1 MGRLSGP
8 GIPQGVIFQLKAC
21 LKEADPISD
30 RTPGAFPSGSEES
43 LENPLPEWTP
53 MLAAIRS
60 RRGFSLIELVIVV
73 LILGIIAAIAIPRM
87 SRGAKGAQD
96 SSVASNLSVLRNA
109 IDMYHTEHG
118 AFPLLAK
125 FATQLTE
132 YSDDSGATNPT
143 ADATHIYGP
152 YLRAVPALPVGA
164 AKGSTAVAATAGGA
178 TDGWVYDQA
187 TGTIK
192 ANSDTAKDTAGVLY
206 STY

>member
-1 MGRLSGP
+1 
-8 GIPQGVIFQLKAC
+8 
-21 LKEADPISD
+21 
-30 RTPGAFPSGSEES
+30 
-43 LENPLPEWTP
+43 

-96 SSVASNLSVLRNA
+96 SSVASNLAVLRNA

-118 AFPLLAK
+118 SFPLAAK

-132 YSDDSGATNPT
+132 YTDDGGAANPT

-152 YLRAVPALPVGA
+152 YLRAVPALPVGTE
-164 AKGSTAVAATAGGA
+164 KGSTGVAAAAATGIGWLYNETTGVISANSGTA
-178 TDGWVYDQA
+178 TD
-187 TGTIK
+187 
-192 ANSDTAKDTAGVLY
+192 SAGVLY
-206 STY
+206 TTY

>member
-1 MGRLSGP
+1 
-8 GIPQGVIFQLKAC
+8 
-21 LKEADPISD
+21 
-30 RTPGAFPSGSEES
+30 
-43 LENPLPEWTP
+43 

-118 AFPLLAK
+118 TFPLLAK
-125 FATQLTE
+125 FSAQLTQ
-132 YSDDSGATNPT
+132 YTDDGGATNPT

-152 YLRAVPALPVGA
+152 YLRAVPALPVGT
-164 AKGSTAVAATAGGA
+164 AKGSTNVAATAGGA
-178 TDGWVYDQA
+178 TDGWVYNET
-187 TGTIK
+187 TGVIS
-192 ANSDTAKDTAGVLY
+192 ANSGTATDTAGVLY
-206 STY
+206 TTY